1 MQIRM
6 LLISTINKDFKTL
19 GGKMYSVP
27 YMIKKYGQMYH
38 HKDIFFSNKF
48 MGILVLQESLT
59 MCLLFPRRHYLGK
72 KLYLVFFLLLF
83 RHLA

>member
-1 MQIRM
+1 
-6 LLISTINKDFKTL
+6 
-19 GGKMYSVP
+19 MYSVP

-59 MCLLFPRRHYLGK
+59 MCLLFPRRHYLSK
-72 KLYLVFFLLLF
+72 NCT
-83 RHLA
+83 